1 MNTFSK
7 RKKKTEN
14 GTFLDFIKNT
24 PLSFYFIGIFSRT
37 KLDKQRVLDFFLI
50 NQADFIN
57 DLVQTKHFHGLQL
70 GLLFDKKN

>member
-50 NQADFIN
+50 N
-57 DLVQTKHFHGLQL
+57 
-70 GLLFDKKN
+70 